1 MRRICRPG
9 ASAHLLLLRRKTYYN
24 LFFIPPGHK
33 VYQLDICD
41 AIKYQMGCPGF
52 TTLSAGGVELGPV
65 ARTCKCHKKLMTEN

>member
-1 MRRICRPG
+1 
-9 ASAHLLLLRRKTYYN
+9 
-24 LFFIPPGHK
+24 
-33 VYQLDICD
+33 LDICD